1 MHERWVGFI
10 FRINVDRE
18 DIVQEMMYQFWRAY
32 PTFDGRSKFATWM
45 YRVCLNTALTYRR
58 KKFIKEQMQQ
68 LSLTHHHIEDQK
80 LIDQEEPINL
90 LFDAIATLSSLNK
103 AIILLYLEN
112 LSYEE
117 IASITGLTKSNVS
130 VKLVR
135 I

>member
-1 MHERWVGFI
+1 
-10 FRINVDRE
+10 
-18 DIVQEMMYQFWRAY
+18 
-32 PTFDGRSKFATWM
+32 
-45 YRVCLNTALTYRR
+45 
-58 KKFIKEQMQQ
+58 MQL
-68 LSLTHHHIEDQK
+68 LSLTHHHIEDQT

-103 AIILLYLEN
+103 AIILLYLED

-135 I
+135 IKKALEIQLKVKTKTKVKHEDTKTRRKTIECHCFVSSCLCV